1 MKVLKTLPRLYV
13 NNLNPSIEFYEELL
27 GTAAAMRFEI
37 PQIGLELAQ
46 VGDILLIAGSDEALK
61 PFRSTQA
68 TMLVDSL
75 DEFKTYLE
83 EKGAEI
89 IRGPNTV
96 PTRQE
101 HDGKASGWI
110 DNRIRRTLKSRL
122 RINVNKKLQ
131 GSCFKVNI
139 LTFFIRAG
147 NVLNLEINRF
157 IYNKS
162 YKSNWII
169 SKLYFH

>member
-1 MKVLKTLPRLYV
+1 MKVLKTLSRVYI
-13 NNLNPSIEFYEELL
+13 NDLNPSIEFYEELL
-27 GTAAAMRFEI
+27 GTAAPMRFEI

-96 PTRQE
+96 PTGRNMAVRHPDGSIIEYVE
-101 HDGKASGWI
+101 HSKA
-110 DNRIRRTLKSRL
+110 
-122 RINVNKKLQ
+122 V
-131 GSCFKVNI
+131 
-139 LTFFIRAG
+139 
-147 NVLNLEINRF
+147 
-157 IYNKS
+157 
-162 YKSNWII
+162 
-169 SKLYFH
+169 